1 MSSGLLALLDDVT
14 LIAKAAAASLDDAT
28 AQAFKA
34 GTKSAGVVIDDTAVA
49 PAYVTGLAAKRELP
63 IVIRIA
69 RGSLINKMVILL
81 PGALALSVFAPWAVQ
96 PILMLGGLFLAF
108 EGAEKVH
115 HWIAPSAHHAT
126 ETDLSAAPQNA
137 ADLARFEDS
146 KVRSAVKT
154 DLILSAEIMAITLS
168 ALPESA
174 PVYGK
179 AISLALVGLFI
190 TVLVY
195 GAVAL
200 IVKADDAGV
209 ALARSRSRVVAGA
222 GRGLVKMMPGVL
234 TVLATVGTL
243 AMLWVG
249 GGIVL
254 HSLEVFGLTAPAHL
268 LHAFAAYVGHALPQV
283 AAGVEW
289 GLTALGSGLFGLALG
304 AVLVPLVN
312 RAVMPLIGLL
322 RKT

>member
-14 LIAKAAAASLDDAT
+14 LIARAAAASLDDAS

-34 GTKSAGVVIDDTAVA
+34 GTKSAGVVIDDTAVT
-49 PAYVTGLAAKRELP
+49 PSYVTGLAAQRELP
-63 IVIRIA
+63 IVARIA
-69 RGSLINKMVILL
+69 RGSLINKLVILL
-81 PGALALSVFAPWAVQ
+81 PGALALSVLAPWAVQ
-96 PILMLGGLFLAF
+96 PILMLGGLFLCF

-115 HWIAPSAHHAT
+115 HWIAPAAHHKT
-126 ETDLSAAPQNA
+126 ETDISVAPQTPEA
-137 ADLARFEDS
+137 MERFEDR

-168 ALPESA
+168 ALPATS
-174 PVYGK
+174 PIHTK
-179 AISLALVGLFI
+179 AIALALVGLFI
-190 TVLVY
+190 TLLVY

-209 ALARSRSRVVAGA
+209 AMARSGSRIIAAA
-222 GRGLVKMMPGVL
+222 GRGLVRIMPGVL

-254 HSLEVFGLTAPAHL
+254 HSLEVFGLAAPAHL
-268 LHAFAAYVGHALPQV
+268 LHDIAAAAGHAIPTV
-283 AAGVEW
+283 GGAIEW
-289 GLTALGSGLFGLALG
+289 LLTALGSGLFGLGLG
-304 AVLVPLVN
+304 ALLVPVVDK
-312 RAVMPLIGLL
+312 AVMPLVGLI
-322 RKT
+322 RRD